1 MYHENENDTFENV
14 LPKYKITPEEEL
26 VINKAVVAYQIHK
39 FKNRIVRDRNEKWS
53 SEDYLEAYPEYFE
66 RHGENKLRSKGKTA
80 SDIIDD
86 HFIEK
91 GESTNTRRW
100 FNLARC
106 VIAIGE
112 HIAKYEMEL

>member
-26 VINKAVVAYQIHK
+26 VINKAVIAYQIHK

-66 RHGENKLRSKGKTA
+66 RKGKNKL
-80 SDIIDD
+80 
-86 HFIEK
+86 
-91 GESTNTRRW
+91 
-100 FNLARC
+100 
-106 VIAIGE
+106 
-112 HIAKYEMEL
+112 

>member
-14 LPKYKITPEEEL
+14 LPKYRITPEEEI
-26 VINKAVVAYQIHK
+26 VINQAAEAYQIHK
-39 FKNRIVRDRNEKWS
+39 FKNRILRDKDEKWS
-53 SEDYLEAYPEYFE
+53 SEDYLAAYPDHFE
-66 RHGENKLRSKGKTA
+66 RHSKNKLRAKGKTP

-86 HFIEK
+86 YFIEK
-91 GESTNTRRW
+91 GEDPSCRRW

-112 HIAKYEMEL
+112 HMAKYEIIP